1 MVPDVLDYLPELYGK
16 GEDRYP
22 ERDFF
27 YRVLNALHPE
37 LVSNLIDEAAFV
49 RTPKS

>member
-1 MVPDVLDYLPELYGK
+1 MVPEVLDYLPELYGK

-27 YRVLNALHPE
+27 YRVLNALHPD
-37 LVSNLIDEAAFV
+37 LVSTLIDEAASA
-49 RTPKS
+49 RTPKG

>member
-1 MVPDVLDYLPELYGK
+1 MVPDVLDYMPELYGK

-27 YRVLNALHPE
+27 YKVLNALYPE
-37 LVSNLIDEAAFV
+37 LVSNLVNEAAKA
-49 RTPKS
+49 RTP